1 MITRI
6 QLSVNP
12 DNNHLQAIDNVG
24 NEIYLGHNVTT
35 WEFLCKVDPIDK
47 SLNIRTDL
55 YNGCND
61 VDCYIKIGEWLQYHA
76 SFKLG
81 K

>member
-6 QLSVNP
+6 KVSVNP
-12 DNNHLQAIDNVG
+12 DNNHLQAIDTVG

-35 WEFLCKVDPIDK
+35 WEFLSKFEPIDK
-47 SLNIRTDL
+47 DLNVRSDI

-61 VDCYIKIGEWLQYHA
+61 VEGYIKVGVWMGYHA

-81 K
+81 V